1 MKWDTF
7 LRLRLFIRLD
17 INLVE
22 KKGAIDRKKKKK
34 LTTCLFLLDFSFNEI
49 YENAF
54 YISQLNWSRNSLFRF
69 NFSAGILLFICFNY
83 RSVTIENK
91 LIFSF
96 FSIIL

>member
-34 LTTCLFLLDFSFNEI
+34 KN
-49 YENAF
+49 
-54 YISQLNWSRNSLFRF
+54 
-69 NFSAGILLFICFNY
+69 
-83 RSVTIENK
+83 
-91 LIFSF
+91 
-96 FSIIL
+96 

>member
-54 YISQLNWSRNSLFRF
+54 YISLSLIG
-69 NFSAGILLFICFNY
+69 AEILYLDLTFQPEYFCL
-83 RSVTIENK
+83 SV
-91 LIFSF
+91 LITDP
-96 FSIIL
+96 